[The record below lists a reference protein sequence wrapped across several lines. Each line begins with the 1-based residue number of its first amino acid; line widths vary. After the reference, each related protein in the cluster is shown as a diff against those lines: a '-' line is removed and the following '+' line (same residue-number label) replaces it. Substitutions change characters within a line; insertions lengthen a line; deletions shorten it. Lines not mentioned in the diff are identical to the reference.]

1 MEVKQ
6 INEAFNQLPFIMDT
20 KNKDGSYN
28 RLMQTNSQALD
39 NDQSF
44 RDNKVISLGG
54 DNETPNTIEQLLVSA
69 YNRGA
74 SDVHIVCGAPPK
86 IRLNGELLQTSYNF
100 LKPFDC
106 EYLLTPLLTDDQ
118 KRLFEENGDLDF
130 AYSIKGVCRFRVN
143 MFKQQGTMG
152 AVFRALSMNI
162 PSADSLGVP
171 KSVQDLASKKR
182 GLVLVTG
189 PTGSGKSTT
198 LASLINIINET
209 RRENIITLE
218 DPIEYVH
225 NHKMSTIVQREMG
238 LDSKSFASGIRAALR
253 EDPDVILIGEM
264 RDPETI
270 QIAITAA
277 ETGHLVF
284 STLHTIGAAPTIDR
298 IVDSFPSEAENQIRV
313 QLATVL
319 EGVVSQQ
326 LIPTSNGEGRVAA
339 FEVMLASPEI
349 RELIRKNNTKE
360 IDGQI
365 KIGKKQGMISM
376 DDSLMTLYF
385 QDEISAEKT
394 VEFAINK
401 SEMASKVG
409 L

>member
-1 MEVKQ
+1 MNDN
-6 INEAFNQLPFIMDT
+6 ILNQLSLTIGT

-28 RLMQTNSQALD
+28 KLMQSESIDNNSCKCY
-39 NDQSF
+39 
-44 RDNKVISLGG
+44 RDEKLILLNNENITTISNI
-54 DNETPNTIEQLLVSA
+54 NELLMSA
-69 YNRGA
+69 YERGA
-74 SDVHIVCGAPPK
+74 SDIHIVCGVPPK
-86 IRLNGELLQTSYNF
+86 VRLNGELLQTSYNF
-100 LKPFDC
+100 LTANDC
-106 EYLLTPLLTDDQ
+106 ANLLNPLLNDDR
-118 KRLFEENGDLDF
+118 KKLFEENGDIDF
-130 AYSIKGVCRFRVN
+130 AYEINGLCRFRVN
-143 MFKQQGTMG
+143 MFKQQGTIG
-152 AVFRALSMNI
+152 AIFRALSMDI
-162 PSADSLGVP
+162 PLPNSLGVP
-171 KSVQDLASKKR
+171 QSVQELASRKR

-198 LASLINIINET
+198 LASLIRIINET

-225 NHKMSTIVQREMG
+225 SHKLSTIVQREMG
-238 LDSKSFASGIRAALR
+238 LDAKSFASGIRAALR

-270 QIAITAA
+270 ATAITAA

-298 IVDSFPSEAENQIRV
+298 IIDSFPGDVQNQIRV

-326 LIPTSNGEGRVAA
+326 LIPTKDGNGRVAA
-339 FEVMLASPEI
+339 FEVMISNPEV
-349 RELIRKNNTKE
+349 RELIRRNETKE
-360 IDGQI
+360 IDSQI
-365 KIGKKQGMISM
+365 KIGRKLGMISM
-376 DDSLMTLYF
+376 DDSLMNLYI
-385 QDEISAEKT
+385 QDDISAKKA

-401 SEMASKVG
+401 SEMSSKVG

>member
-1 MEVKQ
+1 MNDN
-6 INEAFNQLPFIMDT
+6 ILNQLSLAIGT

-28 RLMQTNSQALD
+28 KLMQSEIIDNNSCKCY
-39 NDQSF
+39 
-44 RDNKVISLGG
+44 RDEKLILLNNENITTISNI
-54 DNETPNTIEQLLVSA
+54 NELLMSA
-69 YNRGA
+69 YERGA
-74 SDVHIVCGAPPK
+74 SDIHIVCGTPPK
-86 IRLNGELLQTSYNF
+86 VRLNGELLQTSYNF
-100 LKPFDC
+100 LTASDC
-106 EYLLTPLLTDDQ
+106 ANLLNPLLNDDQ
-118 KRLFEENGDLDF
+118 KKLFEENGDIDF
-130 AYSIKGVCRFRVN
+130 AYEINGICRFRVN

-152 AVFRALSMNI
+152 AIFRALSMDI
-162 PSADSLGVP
+162 PLPNSLGVP
-171 KSVQDLASKKR
+171 QAVQELASRKR

-198 LASLINIINET
+198 LASLIRIINET

-218 DPIEYVH
+218 DPIEYLH
-225 NHKMSTIVQREMG
+225 SHKLSTIVQREMG
-238 LDSKSFASGIRAALR
+238 LDAKSFASGIRAALR

-270 QIAITAA
+270 STAITAA

-298 IVDSFPSEAENQIRV
+298 IIDAFPGDVQNQIRV

-326 LIPTSNGEGRVAA
+326 LIPTKDGNGRVAS
-339 FEVMLASPEI
+339 FEVMISTPEV
-349 RELIRKNNTKE
+349 RELIRHNKTKE
-360 IDGQI
+360 IDSQI
-365 KIGKKQGMISM
+365 KIGRKLGMISM
-376 DDSLMTLYF
+376 DDSLMNLYI
-385 QDEISAEKT
+385 QDDISAKKA

-401 SEMASKVG
+401 SEMSSKVG